1 MLLVAA
7 VATLVAGCGSFG
19 NTTRNLATA
28 VAPYKI
34 EVVQGNFLEMPF
46 GDDANDLPLVA
57 LHEMFVTG
65 LSSLYLAQN
74 PAMALTLDLSLK

>member
-1 MLLVAA
+1 MFAKFGREEVLLETSNDAIVSIADRAPREVA
-7 VATLVAGCGSFG
+7 VE
-19 NTTRNLATA
+19 
-28 VAPYKI
+28 I
-34 EVVQGNFLEMPF
+34 EMPF